1 MKRIQKRPM
10 HSRLR
15 HGICCVVAASLLVA
29 TQAEPSAASPASLM
43 TAARERAV
51 SRNAPKR
58 NDPTIR
64 EVQEVVARSGQN
76 AFALD
81 GRGFVV
87 GDFNGDGSQDIVV
100 VVRPANDM
108 LAKVNSQYAIWKLED
123 PHQIVAPDLNKRL
136 QRTRVPQK
144 TVRVSEG
151 DVLLMVIHGHGD
163 NGWRD
168 RVVNG
173 IYVLK
178 NVAGAGIHKETMRE
192 SLIATAKEKNP
203 TILKGDVIRQIL
215 AGQSGFVFWTGAA
228 YAWHAVN

>member
-1 MKRIQKRPM
+1 MKRIQKRSI
-10 HSRLR
+10 HARLI
-15 HGICCVVAASLLVA
+15 HGMCWLVTATLSVA
-29 TQAEPSAASPASLM
+29 TQAQPSAASPASLI
-43 TAARERAV
+43 TATRERGV
-51 SRNAPKR
+51 SRKAPKR

-108 LAKVNSQYAIWKLED
+108 LAKVNSQYAIWRLED
-123 PHQIVAPDLNKRL
+123 PHQVSGPDLNKRV
-136 QRTRVPQK
+136 QRTRVLQK

-151 DVLLMVIHGHGD
+151 DVLLMVIHGYGGK
-163 NGWRD
+163 GWRD

-178 NVAGAGIHKETMRE
+178 NVAGAGIRTQTMKE
-192 SLIATAKEKNP
+192 SLMATGKEKNP

-215 AGQSGFVFWTGAA
+215 AGQSGFLFWTGAA
-228 YAWHAVN
+228 YAWHAAG

>member
-1 MKRIQKRPM
+1 
-10 HSRLR
+10 
-15 HGICCVVAASLLVA
+15 V
-29 TQAEPSAASPASLM
+29 SPASPNSA
-43 TAARERAV
+43 TREHAA
-51 SRNAPKR
+51 SRKAPKG

-87 GDFNGDGSQDIVV
+87 GDFNGDGSQDIAV

-108 LAKVNSQYAIWKLED
+108 LAKVNSPYAIWKVED
-123 PHQIVAPDLNKRL
+123 PHQIVGPDLNKRV
-136 QRTRVPQK
+136 QRTRVLQK
-144 TVRVSEG
+144 TVRVSDG
-151 DVLLMVIHGHGD
+151 DVLLMVIHGYGD
-163 NGWRD
+163 KGWRD

-178 NVAGAGIHKETMRE
+178 NVAGASIRKQTMRE
-192 SLIATAKEKNP
+192 SLTATAKEKNP

-215 AGQSGFVFWTGAA
+215 AGQSGFLFWTGAA
-228 YAWHAVN
+228 YAWHTAA

>member
-1 MKRIQKRPM
+1 MMRIQKRST
-10 HSRLR
+10 HSHLM
-15 HGICCVVAASLLVA
+15 HGICWLVAATLSVA
-29 TQAEPSAASPASLM
+29 FQAQAYGASPASVM
-43 TAARERAV
+43 TATRERAV
-51 SRNAPKR
+51 STKAPKR
-58 NDPTIR
+58 NDPTLR

-87 GDFNGDGSQDIVV
+87 GDFNGDGSQDIVA

-123 PHQIVAPDLNKRL
+123 PHQVVGPDLNKRL
-136 QRTRVPQK
+136 QRTRVLQK
-144 TVRVSEG
+144 TVRVSDG
-151 DVLLMVIHGHGD
+151 DVLLMVIHGYGD
-163 NGWRD
+163 KGWRD

-178 NVAGAGIHKETMRE
+178 NAAGTNIRRQSLKE
-192 SLIATAKEKNP
+192 SLIATGKDRNP

-215 AGQSGFVFWTGAA
+215 AGHSGFLFWTGAA
-228 YAWHAVN
+228 YAWRDLD

>member
-1 MKRIQKRPM
+1 MKRIQKRSI
-10 HSRLR
+10 HSSLA
-15 HGICCVVAASLLVA
+15 HAVCWLVAATLYVA
-29 TQAEPSAASPASLM
+29 SQAQTSAASPASL
-43 TAARERAV
+43 TAATGERAV
-51 SRNAPKR
+51 SRKAPKR
-58 NDPTIR
+58 NDPTIH

-81 GRGFVV
+81 GRGFAV

-100 VVRPANDM
+100 AVRPASDM

-123 PHQIVAPDLNKRL
+123 PHQVVGPDLNKRL
-136 QRTRVPQK
+136 QRTRVLQK

-151 DVLLMVIHGHGD
+151 DVLLMVIHGYGD
-163 NGWRD
+163 KGWRD

-178 NVAGAGIHKETMRE
+178 NVAGSGIRKQTMKESM
-192 SLIATAKEKNP
+192 IATAKERNP

-215 AGQSGFVFWTGAA
+215 AGQSGFLFWTGAA
-228 YAWHAVN
+228 YSWHAVN